1 MNHGTKPNE
10 TDCGTSCFLMRQ
22 IFSSVVGK
30 KKTKIDLRSQ
40 LLHHMKSVN
49 WRRKSNC
56 CETLR
61 KAN

>member
-30 KKTKIDLRSQ
+30 KKTNRFAVTVVTSHEVSKLETKIQ
-40 LLHHMKSVN
+40 LL
-49 WRRKSNC
+49 RD
-56 CETLR
+56 T
-61 KAN
+61 